1 MSNGQTLTCTFFCL
15 FTFTGFEKSIG
26 PPYGFN
32 STNVTY
38 LIFSRRFFAIFFV
51 LPQNKPFKSMWVW
64 PYVPMYII
72 TTQKQQQW
80 AYLRENFD
88 EFWSK
93 EKWPPS
99 SPDANPMDFSVQSIL
114 ETKVCK
120 KNYSSVKV
128 LTKSLQQEWKKI
140 SVDEIRKICAAA
152 PNRLKAIAEKEG
164 HHVE

>member
-1 MSNGQTLTCTFFCL
+1 MVLIVLTSPISYFPAVFSQFSLFYLKTNLLSPCGCGIIMQDGAPAHTSN
-15 FTFTGFEKSIG
+15 K
-26 PPYGFN
+26 
-32 STNVTY
+32 
-38 LIFSRRFFAIFFV
+38 
-51 LPQNKPFKSMWVW
+51 
-64 PYVPMYII
+64 
-72 TTQKQQQW
+72 TQ

-120 KNYSSVKV
+120 KNHSSVKL

>member
-1 MSNGQTLTCTFFCL
+1 MFFRQHPASVMVWGGVTDCGKKTPL
-15 FTFTGFEKSIG
+15 IVIPAGVKV
-26 PPYGFN
+26 N
-32 STNVTY
+32 SDIYIDLLNKK
-38 LIFSRRFFAIFFV
+38 V
-51 LPQNKPFKSMWVW
+51 LPWIKKQDWANGYCFMQDGAPAHTSNK
-64 PYVPMYII
+64 
-72 TTQKQQQW
+72 TQ

-120 KNYSSVKV
+120 KNYSSVKL